1 MKVILRYLSRVFVG
15 ITFVFSGFV
24 KAVDPVG
31 GAVKFS
37 DYFTA
42 FGFEWL
48 SPLSLTLSIALAAFE
63 FTLGFYLILNLNLRF
78 ISKLALATMS
88 FFTVLTLGLA
98 IFNPVTD
105 CGCFGDAIILTN
117 WQTFWKNM
125 VIMVPT
131 LLIYVWRKEYRTP
144 KGIFFKVTASLAP
157 LIYILFLAIHSYN
170 HLPLLDFRPY
180 KVGTNINAGISIPE
194 GAETPEYE
202 TIFTLEKEGEKREFT
217 VDEYPYDDSTWVFV
231 DSETKVIKEG
241 YQPPLHDFS
250 ILDENQND
258 VTSDLINHKG
268 ALFLLISPKVEKINP
283 SIVLS
288 LSELASKSE
297 IENTPFYV
305 VTSSSEEAIQK
316 FTVEHKTFFNYL
328 YADDVTLKTIIRSNP
343 GLVLLYDGTIVGK
356 WHYRDLPNK
365 NIVDEPLANTLKD
378 HYNKNSQALIWLHIF
393 LLLFVTIAI
402 INTRKTIKSTK

>member
-31 GAVKFS
+31 GAVKFA

-42 FGFEWL
+42 FGLEWL
-48 SPLSLTLSIALAAFE
+48 SPFSLSLAIALAAVE

-78 ISKLALATMS
+78 ISKVALAIMT
-88 FFTVLTLGLA
+88 FFTLLTLGLA

-105 CGCFGDAIILTN
+105 CGCFGDAIKLTN
-117 WQTFWKNM
+117 WQTFWKNV
-125 VIMVPT
+125 VIMIPT
-131 LLIYVWRKEYRTP
+131 LLIYVWRKKYKTP
-144 KGIFFKVTASLAP
+144 KGAFFRITVSLVP
-157 LIYILFLAIHSYN
+157 LIYILFIAVHSFN

-180 KVGTNINAGISIPE
+180 KVGANINAGISIPE
-194 GAETPEYE
+194 GAPAPEYE
-202 TIFTLEKEGEKREFT
+202 TIFTLEKEGEQRRFSME
-217 VDEYPYDDSTWVFV
+217 EYPYDDTTWVFV

-258 VTSDLINHKG
+258 VTSELINHRG
-268 ALFLLISPKVEKINP
+268 ALFLLISPKVEKIDP
-283 SIVLS
+283 KVVLS
-288 LSELASKSE
+288 LSELASACE

-305 VTSSSEEAIQK
+305 VTSSTAAAIQK

-356 WHYRDLPNK
+356 WHYRDLPDK
-365 NIVDEPLANTLKD
+365 NIVVEPLSNTLKN
-378 HYNKNSQALIWLHIF
+378 HYNKNSQAIIWLHIF